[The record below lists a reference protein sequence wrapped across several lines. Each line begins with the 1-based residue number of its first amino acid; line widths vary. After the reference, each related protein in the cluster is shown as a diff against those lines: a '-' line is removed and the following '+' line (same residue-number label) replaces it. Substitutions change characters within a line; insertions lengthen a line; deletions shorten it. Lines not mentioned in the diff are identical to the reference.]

1 MEMIAFITSRQAAYD
16 RLAELSKIEIKTE
29 AENYEEQLLSRYFWE
44 TGALDERI
52 RYGLLGF
59 DPYAKGMTDIQ
70 RRIMYLARY
79 QAA

>member
-1 MEMIAFITSRQAAYD
+1 MEKMEFITSRQAAYD

-59 DPYAKGMTDIQ
+59 DPCGMTDIQ
-70 RRIMYLARY
+70 RRIMYAARY